1 MSRLLVKG
9 REKLSGEVNVQG
21 AKNSALPII
30 AASVLTKGENVL
42 FNCPALSDIEASSQI
57 LRYLGCNVKR
67 FHTTMLI
74 TADGLCRNDIPDVL
88 MRKTRSSIIFL
99 GAVLARTGAVKLSF
113 PGGCDLGPRPIDMHL
128 NALIQMGAEIVEK
141 HGVIDCT
148 APKGLKGTKI
158 ALSFP
163 SVGATEDIMIA
174 ASTADGT
181 TTIINAACEPEICDL
196 ADYLNSC
203 GAKISGAGEGVV
215 VIDGVSSLNGTQHT
229 IIPDRIVAA
238 TLMSAAAVTQSKI
251 TLKGIVQSHLG
262 TVTFRSFEEAGCKI
276 RSSGG
281 NLTISAPQ
289 KLSAIRTIR
298 TMPYPGFPTDAQA
311 PLMAVASV
319 AEGTTVFVENIF
331 ENRYRHTGELSR
343 MGAKIKTEGKVA
355 VVEGV
360 RSLYGAK
367 VDAPDLRGGAALVI
381 AALSADGVTDIGN
394 SEYLE
399 RGYENI
405 ELMHRFVWVRVY
417 QSFRMG
423 IFVRRI
429 IWQKI
434 RGRSFRRK
442 NAEKSESSE
451 SRLPKRHK
459 SNRKNREKAVKSS
472 AKQENKD
479 SAKKQNEPKKQGEN
493 KKPKTAPSKKKLQ
506 CTKGKSNKK

>member
-99 GAVLARTGAVKLSF
+99 GAVLARTGAVKLSL
-113 PGGCDLGPRPIDMHL
+113 PGGCELGPRPIDMHL
-128 NALIQMGAEIVEK
+128 NALRQMGAEIVEK

-174 ASTADGT
+174 ASTACGT

-215 VIDGVSSLNGTQHT
+215 VIDGVSELTAAQHT
-229 IIPDRIVAA
+229 MIPDRIVAA
-238 TLMSAAAVTQSKI
+238 TLLSAAAVTQSKI
-251 TLKGIVQSHLG
+251 TLKGIVQSS
-262 TVTFRSFEEAGCKI
+262 V
-276 RSSGG
+276 GG

-289 KLSAIRTIR
+289 RLSAFRTIR

-319 AEGTTVFVENIF
+319 ADGTTVFVENIF
-331 ENRYRHTGELSR
+331 ENRYRHTSELSR

-367 VDAPDLRGGAALVI
+367 VEAPDLRGGAALVI

-405 ELMHRFVWVRVY
+405 ELMLG
-417 QSFRMG
+417 SLG
-423 IFVRRI
+423 ASI
-429 IWQKI
+429 
-434 RGRSFRRK
+434 
-442 NAEKSESSE
+442 
-451 SRLPKRHK
+451 
-459 SNRKNREKAVKSS
+459 
-472 AKQENKD
+472 
-479 SAKKQNEPKKQGEN
+479 
-493 KKPKTAPSKKKLQ
+493 SKL
-506 CTKGKSNKK
+506 

>member
-1 MSRLLVKG
+1 M
-9 REKLSGEVNVQG
+9 
-21 AKNSALPII
+21 PII

-88 MRKTRSSIIFL
+88 MRKQEVQLFFRCCSCTDGCGQTFVPRRMRAWTSSYRY
-99 GAVLARTGAVKLSF
+99 APECTYTN
-113 PGGCDLGPRPIDMHL
+113 GCGNCR
-128 NALIQMGAEIVEK
+128 K

-262 TVTFRSFEEAGCKI
+262 TVIPVLEEAGCKI

-289 KLSAIRTIR
+289 NFRLSELFVQCRIPVFLP
-298 TMPYPGFPTDAQA
+298 MLKHLLWQLQA
-311 PLMAVASV
+311 
-319 AEGTTVFVENIF
+319 
-331 ENRYRHTGELSR
+331 
-343 MGAKIKTEGKVA
+343 
-355 VVEGV
+355 
-360 RSLYGAK
+360 
-367 VDAPDLRGGAALVI
+367 
-381 AALSADGVTDIGN
+381 
-394 SEYLE
+394 
-399 RGYENI
+399 
-405 ELMHRFVWVRVY
+405 
-417 QSFRMG
+417 
-423 IFVRRI
+423 
-429 IWQKI
+429 
-434 RGRSFRRK
+434 
-442 NAEKSESSE
+442 
-451 SRLPKRHK
+451 
-459 SNRKNREKAVKSS
+459 
-472 AKQENKD
+472 
-479 SAKKQNEPKKQGEN
+479 
-493 KKPKTAPSKKKLQ
+493 
-506 CTKGKSNKK
+506 

>member
-1 MSRLLVKG
+1 MSRLLVTG

-74 TADGLCRNDIPDVL
+74 TADGLSRNDIPDVL

-99 GAVLARTGAVKLSF
+99 GAVLARTGAVKLSL

-181 TTIINAACEPEICDL
+181 TTIINAACEPEISNPFIDEMYRFGMENC
-196 ADYLNSC
+196 AKA
-203 GAKISGAGEGVV
+203 AKISGAGEGVV

-262 TVTFRSFEEAGCKI
+262 TVIPVLEEAGCKI

-405 ELMHRFVWVRVY
+405 ELMLG
-417 QSFRMG
+417 SLG
-423 IFVRRI
+423 ASI
-429 IWQKI
+429 
-434 RGRSFRRK
+434 
-442 NAEKSESSE
+442 
-451 SRLPKRHK
+451 
-459 SNRKNREKAVKSS
+459 
-472 AKQENKD
+472 
-479 SAKKQNEPKKQGEN
+479 
-493 KKPKTAPSKKKLQ
+493 SKL
-506 CTKGKSNKK
+506 

>member
-99 GAVLARTGAVKLSF
+99 GAVLARTGAVKLSL
-113 PGGCDLGPRPIDMHL
+113 PGGCELGPMHL
-128 NALIQMGAEIVEK
+128 NALRQMGAEIVEK

-174 ASTADGT
+174 ASTACGT

-215 VIDGVSSLNGTQHT
+215 VIDGVSELTAAQHT
-229 IIPDRIVAA
+229 MIPDRIVAA
-238 TLMSAAAVTQSKI
+238 TLLSAAAVTQSKI

-262 TVTFRSFEEAGCKI
+262 AVMPVLEEAGCRL
-276 RSSGG
+276 RSVGG

-289 KLSAIRTIR
+289 RLSAFRTIR

-319 AEGTTVFVENIF
+319 ADGTTVFVENIF
-331 ENRYRHTGELSR
+331 ENRYRHTSELSR

-367 VDAPDLRGGAALVI
+367 VEAPDLRGGAALVI

-405 ELMHRFVWVRVY
+405 ELMLG
-417 QSFRMG
+417 SLG
-423 IFVRRI
+423 ASI
-429 IWQKI
+429 
-434 RGRSFRRK
+434 
-442 NAEKSESSE
+442 
-451 SRLPKRHK
+451 
-459 SNRKNREKAVKSS
+459 
-472 AKQENKD
+472 
-479 SAKKQNEPKKQGEN
+479 
-493 KKPKTAPSKKKLQ
+493 SKL
-506 CTKGKSNKK
+506 